1 MGGRDRWLAPPA
13 FIIPT
18 GRRRPLHPVGELAR
32 EVLGEPPLVLAAFS
46 FPRSS
51 LVWWNASS
59 MVSSERQRRRAADF
73 LAPASKPEQPPGR
86 PYS

>member
-1 MGGRDRWLAPPA
+1 
-13 FIIPT
+13 
-18 GRRRPLHPVGELAR
+18 
-32 EVLGEPPLVLAAFS
+32 
-46 FPRSS
+46 

-73 LAPASKPEQPPGR
+73 LAPSSKPEQPPGR